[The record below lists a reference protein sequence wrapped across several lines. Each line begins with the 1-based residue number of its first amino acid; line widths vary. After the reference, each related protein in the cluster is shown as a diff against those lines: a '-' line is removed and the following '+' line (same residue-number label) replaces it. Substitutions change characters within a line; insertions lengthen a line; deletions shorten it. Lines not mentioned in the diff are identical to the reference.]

1 MEKAADLKQQET
13 HRGKNK
19 TYFLVCG
26 EFGSSNPA
34 VLQRTMGWAIALH
47 FGFRSQDGSRRLKW
61 RDAAVKKIQK
71 REIKFVCGSSN
82 ACLKHGKDRTSHEV
96 YVRSI

>member
-1 MEKAADLKQQET
+1 MEKATDLKQQET

-34 VLQRTMGWAIALH
+34 VLQRTMGWVIALH

-61 RDAAVKKIQK
+61 RDAAVKKDTEAGNKI
-71 REIKFVCGSSN
+71 RVWKFERVS
-82 ACLKHGKDRTSHEV
+82 KTW
-96 YVRSI
+96 